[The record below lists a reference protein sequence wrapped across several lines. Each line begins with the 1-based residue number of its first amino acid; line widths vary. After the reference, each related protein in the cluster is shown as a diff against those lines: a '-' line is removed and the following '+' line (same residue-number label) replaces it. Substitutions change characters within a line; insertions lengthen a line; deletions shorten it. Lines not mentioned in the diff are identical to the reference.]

1 MCDFATDATEDATL
15 EGHHVST
22 TPADAPNVRIRKSD
36 TAENCITPIIE
47 LNPKVS
53 CFRKNI

>member
-22 TPADAPNVRIRKSD
+22 TPADAPNVLEKA
-36 TAENCITPIIE
+36 TQQKT
-47 LNPKVS
+47 V
-53 CFRKNI
+53 